1 MRLPWRG
8 PERLLIFTRLYGM
21 TRTLETSKIDN
32 VRKKIGRF
40 MDSRYQPQAI
50 ETKWQ
55 DRWQADQ
62 LFKVNEA
69 LGREK
74 YYLLEMF
81 PYPSG
86 KIHMG
91 HVRNYTIGDVVARY
105 KRMRGFNVLHPMGW
119 DAFGMPAENAAIAN
133 RTHPAQWTYENI
145 ATMRAQLK
153 RMGFSYDW
161 DRELATCRPEYYRW
175 EQWLFLQMVERGMAY
190 RKESYVNWCE
200 PCQTVLANE
209 QVEAG
214 MCWRCGKPVRQKKL
228 WQWFFK
234 ITDFAED
241 LLVHCDLLP
250 GWPDKVTTMQRNW
263 IGKSVGAEIRFG
275 VENSDAIISVFTTRP
290 DTVFGATFMC
300 LAPEHPLVP
309 ELAAGTAQEAA
320 VAAFVERISLQDRS
334 SKAIESYEK
343 EGVFT
348 GAYCINPMNGRRMP
362 VYTANFALME
372 YGTGAV
378 MSVPAHDQRD
388 FDFARK
394 YDLPVIVVVSPPGET
409 LDGATMEA
417 AYTADGTMVN
427 SGDFNGQGNREAIE
441 AITGYMDKNGIGK
454 KTVSFRLRDWGI
466 SRQRYW
472 GAPIPM
478 IHCPDCGIVPVPEAD
493 LPIVLPEEADLLEG
507 GRSPLAGL
515 ESFARTRCPK
525 CGREDAR
532 RETDTMDTF
541 VESSWY
547 FERYCS
553 PRCETGMFDPAA
565 VDYWMPVDQYIGGVE
580 HAILHL
586 LYSRYFTRVLE
597 TLGLVHFKEPFT
609 RLLTQG
615 MVCKETTACPE
626 HGFLFPEQ
634 VIDGDGSDRT
644 CSQCGKAVTVGR
656 VEKMSKSKKNV
667 IDPNVLLDQYGADT
681 TRLFCLFAAP
691 PERDLEWSEQGVEGS
706 FRFLQR
712 VWRLAD
718 RWLPLVDG
726 AAGRSADPKSLDGP
740 FKELYR
746 KTHET
751 VKRVTQDI
759 EERFHFN
766 TVISAVMELVNAMQA
781 VDDAAHLDEASKA
794 TMGFALETTVLLLA
808 PIVPHFC
815 DELWEAM
822 GHEGSVLLCAWPT
835 FDEAATVKD
844 EIEIVIQVNGKL
856 RSRFSAALDADPE
869 TLKQTALADE
879 RIAAFIG
886 GKPVKKV
893 IAVKNKLV
901 NVVV

>member
-1 MRLPWRG
+1 VI
-8 PERLLIFTRLYGM
+8 LLFDGLYGM
-21 TRTLETSKIDN
+21 REHFSSSKIDN
-32 VRKKIGRF
+32 VRKKIGSF
-40 MDSRYQPQAI
+40 MDSRYHPQAI

-55 DRWQADQ
+55 NRWQKDN
-62 LFKVNEA
+62 LFKVVETPSQK
-69 LGREK
+69 K

-133 RTHPAQWTYENI
+133 DTHPAAWTYENI
-145 ATMRAQLK
+145 DAMRAQLK

-161 DRELATCRPEYYRW
+161 TREVATCHPEYYRW
-175 EQWLFLQMVERGMAY
+175 EQWLFLKMVERGMAY
-190 RKESYVNWCE
+190 RKESYVNWCGT
-200 PCQTVLANE
+200 CQTVLANE

-241 LLVHCDLLP
+241 LLVHCDMLP

-263 IGKSVGAEIRFG
+263 IGKSVGAEIRFP
-275 VENSDAIISVFTTRP
+275 VENSEVVISVFTTRP

-309 ELAAGTAQEAA
+309 ELSAGTDQEHA

-334 SKAIESYEK
+334 SKAIEDYEK

-348 GAYCINPMNGRRMP
+348 GAWCINPMNGRRMP
-362 VYTANFALME
+362 IYTANFALME

-394 YDLPVIVVVSPPGET
+394 YDLPVVVVVSPPDEE
-409 LDGATMEA
+409 LDGDTLSA
-417 AYTADGTMVN
+417 AYTGDGTLVN
-427 SGDFNGQGNREAIE
+427 SGDFDGKANRDAID
-441 AITGYMDKNGIGK
+441 AIAAFMEQKGIGK

-478 IHCPDCGIVPVPEAD
+478 IHCPDCGIVPVPESD
-493 LPIVLPEEADLLEG
+493 LPIILPEEADLLDG
-507 GRSPLAGL
+507 GRSPLPTL
-515 ESFARTRCPK
+515 EAFARTRCPK
-525 CGREDAR
+525 CGCDNAR

-553 PRCETGMFDPAA
+553 PRCDTAMFDKAA
-565 VDYWMPVDQYIGGVE
+565 VAYWMPVDQYIGGVE

-586 LYSRYFTRVLE
+586 LYSRYYTRVLE
-597 TLGLVHFKEPFT
+597 VLGLVKFKEPFT

-615 MVCKETTACPE
+615 MVCKETAACPM

-634 VIDGDGSDRT
+634 VDEDDDSQKT
-644 CSQCGKAVTVGR
+644 CRQCGRPVTVGR

-667 IDPNVLLDQYGADT
+667 IDPNVLLEAYGADT

-706 FRFLQR
+706 YRFLQR
-712 VWRLAD
+712 VWRLAE
-718 RWLPLVDG
+718 RWLPLLPDKGSEAIG
-726 AAGRSADPKSLDGP
+726 ARKLTPDYG
-740 FKELYR
+740 ELYR
-746 KTHET
+746 KTHAT
-751 VKRVTQDI
+751 IKRVTQDI

-766 TVISAVMELVNAMQA
+766 TVISSVMELVNTMQA
-781 VDDAAHLDEASKA
+781 IDDAEADLTGRQA
-794 TMGFALETTVLLLA
+794 MRFALETTVLLLS

-815 DELWEAM
+815 EELWEAL
-822 GHEGSVLLCAWPT
+822 GHDQSVLLNSWPV

-844 EIEIVIQVNGKL
+844 EVEVVVQVNGKL
-856 RSRFSAALDADPE
+856 RSRFSAATDIDEAR
-869 TLKQTALADE
+869 LKQMAMADE
-879 RIAAFIG
+879 RVLRFIE
-886 GKPVKKV
+886 GKTVRKV
-893 IAVKNKLV
+893 IVVRNKLV
-901 NVVV
+901 NIVV